1 MRNEGMTKEVGMKL
15 KMLMWRTPTG
25 KLSAPSAEIPYAFP
39 QLFTIMIS
47 PLFFFPIYSVKEFPL
62 GAAMSVAPVTSAVA
76 SHFAPV
82 CSSNRI
88 DGSCGTAA
96 PAPNSL
102 FSYNWLDVS
111 CFVGALGCLIDRRVC
126 RFKPRRAPDLDFG
139 RPKNSQSNWHLNYFV
154 FQPNKKEE
162 AIYIRRER
170 EKIHIRLICRVF
182 PICTTAPSG
191 EEDKK

>member
-1 MRNEGMTKEVGMKL
+1 MTH
-15 KMLMWRTPTG
+15 PDG
-25 KLSAPSAEIPYAFP
+25 KTLRALRWNSICVSSTVYDYDFAS
-39 QLFTIMIS
+39 
-47 PLFFFPIYSVKEFPL
+47 FFFPIYSVKEFPL